1 MNTKTESGDK
11 FDNEKFTSKSDTV
24 PLEVFLTTILTPGSG
39 MLSTLDL
46 TVPEAENVC
55 ENTNEAQEKVSK
67 KE

>member
-1 MNTKTESGDK
+1 MKTKTDPEDP
-11 FDNEKFTSKSDTV
+11 FDNEKFPSKSDTV
-24 PLEVFLTTILTPGSG
+24 PLDVFLTTILTPGSG

-55 ENTNEAQEKVSK
+55 EKTNEAHKKVSK

>member
-1 MNTKTESGDK
+1 VNTRIEPEETL
-11 FDNEKFTSKSDTV
+11 DNEKFPSKSDTV

-55 ENTNEAQEKVSK
+55 EKTNEAHKKVSK

>member
-1 MNTKTESGDK
+1 
-11 FDNEKFTSKSDTV
+11 
-24 PLEVFLTTILTPGSG
+24 VFLTTILTPGSG

-55 ENTNEAQEKVSK
+55 ENTNEAHEKVSK

>member
-1 MNTKTESGDK
+1 
-11 FDNEKFTSKSDTV
+11 
-24 PLEVFLTTILTPGSG
+24 

-55 ENTNEAQEKVSK
+55 EKTNEAQKKVSK